1 MSWDVFAQDLPADAR
16 TVDDIPRDFVPG
28 SIGARSEIIRKIKEV
43 VPFADF
49 SNPAWGNIEGEGFS
63 IEVSTSDDEEVEC
76 VAFFVRGND
85 RAAGVISEI
94 LTKLNL
100 RGLDSGTGD
109 FFDHERAS
117 EGLKRWRQYRDAVI
131 SKIGGGD
138 DA

>member
-16 TVDDIPRDFVPG
+16 TVDDIPGDFVPG
-28 SIGARSEIIRKIKEV
+28 SIGARSEIIQKIKEV

-63 IEVSTSDDEEVEC
+63 IDVSTSDDEDVKC

-85 RAAGVISEI
+85 RAAGIISEI

-100 RGLDSGTGD
+100 RALDSGTGD
-109 FFDHERAS
+109 FFDHEQAT
-117 EGLKRWRQYRDAVI
+117 EGLKRWRQYRDQVVAR
-131 SKIGGGD
+131 D
-138 DA
+138 